1 MAHDGDTRS
10 AILDAAQRLVQRHG
24 INGISFQHVADAVGL
39 RKASLHHHFA
49 TKDDLVRALLERYS
63 REFLA
68 RVDGLLAGAG
78 SAPERLRR
86 YVGLFEATLRD
97 EGGPVCLC
105 GMLGAELA
113 ALRAPAVRAVGAFY
127 RANAERLAT
136 LLEQGRREGSLA
148 FAGDALQAGWLVVSL
163 LEGAMLTVRAEGG
176 PPRFRAMTRQLLD
189 LLGAR

>member
-1 MAHDGDTRS
+1 MAHDGDTRR

-24 INGISFQHVADAVGL
+24 INGISFQHVADAVGI

-49 TKDDLVRALLERYS
+49 TKDDLVRALLERYA

-68 RVDGLLAGAG
+68 RVDGLFQGPG
-78 SAPERLRR
+78 DAPGKLRR

-113 ALRAPAVRAVGAFY
+113 ALRAPSVRAVGDFY
-127 RANAERLAT
+127 RANAERLAA
-136 LLEQGRREGSLA
+136 LLEQGRRDGSLDFEGSA
-148 FAGDALQAGWLVVSL
+148 EQAGWLVVSL

-176 PPRFRAMTRQLLD
+176 ASRFRAIGRQLLD
-189 LLGAR
+189 LLGAP